1 MQKKTQIIH
10 FVNLIGWE
18 DLLKIMREITKKRN
32 YYQTFYCDTV
42 SLKILSFF
50 FSKNVKILNGPT
62 ALKAVK
68 KKGNIQYLVA
78 KPMNFS
84 SIILPTLDN
93 KKLFDKFVNSFI
105 IEKPNIAIGIS
116 SPRQNFLA
124 LEIAKKKHS
133 NIDSK
138 IWCFG
143 AAIYNQNNLVLSRF
157 RLLSF
162 FLSNPSRVFSK
173 VFITIMEIFKIIFFK
188 KKDFKE
194 FCSHLEKYDKINI

>member
-18 DLLKIMREITKKRN
+18 DLLKIMKEITENRN

-84 SIILPTLDN
+84 SIVLPSLDN
-93 KKLFDKFVNSFI
+93 KELFDKFVNSFI

-143 AAIYNQNNLVLSRF
+143 AAIYNQNNLVLSRL

-173 VFITIMEIFKIIFFK
+173 VFITIREIFKIIFFK

-194 FCSHLEKYDKINI
+194 FCSHLEKYDKI

>member
-68 KKGNIQYLVA
+68 KKGNIQYIVA

-84 SIILPTLDN
+84 
-93 KKLFDKFVNSFI
+93 
-105 IEKPNIAIGIS
+105 
-116 SPRQNFLA
+116 
-124 LEIAKKKHS
+124 
-133 NIDSK
+133 
-138 IWCFG
+138 
-143 AAIYNQNNLVLSRF
+143 
-157 RLLSF
+157 
-162 FLSNPSRVFSK
+162 
-173 VFITIMEIFKIIFFK
+173 
-188 KKDFKE
+188 
-194 FCSHLEKYDKINI
+194 

>member
-173 VFITIMEIFKIIFFK
+173 VFITIREIFKIIFFK